1 MPSWPRTMHP
11 ALVPYVEECVG
22 YDYRLD
28 PAAVHFGLPST
39 SVTVIIAFDEP
50 LDCGWLGERENRRFW
65 LLASGLHDHPALIRT
80 HGRQHGIQLG
90 LTPLGARCLLGAPA
104 GGIASAL
111 VDHGDLPLG
120 ITPEAHD
127 RLSGLGWEGRFE
139 VLQTHLLGLLAQTR
153 APRSEIAPELREAW
167 RVLCGTG
174 GRARVESVAD
184 HVGWSRRH
192 LAARFQGEFG
202 LAPKRLARVARF
214 QRARALID
222 ARLPLAIAAAEA
234 GYADQ
239 SHLNRDWRALAGR
252 TPTQAAEDFPI
263 VQAGSARPAAQWRP

>member
-1 MPSWPRTMHP
+1 
-11 ALVPYVEECVG
+11 
-22 YDYRLD
+22 
-28 PAAVHFGLPST
+28 
-39 SVTVIIAFDEP
+39 
-50 LDCGWLGERENRRFW
+50 
-65 LLASGLHDHPALIRT
+65 
-80 HGRQHGIQLG
+80 
-90 LTPLGARCLLGAPA
+90 
-104 GGIASAL
+104 
-111 VDHGDLPLG
+111 
-120 ITPEAHD
+120 
-127 RLSGLGWEGRFE
+127 
-139 VLQTHLLGLLAQTR
+139 
-153 APRSEIAPELREAW
+153 
-167 RVLCGTG
+167 VLCGTG